1 MKSKVEKGARR
12 WGFWKIF
19 GLILLFLFLSGAG
32 AIAGFVYVTI
42 RDMPVVSLTGYS
54 TDLTSLIYDAQG
66 NLVAQLHAE
75 ENRLPVSL
83 DKIPEH
89 VQNAFIAIEDHEFYH
104 HRGFDLRGIIRAFYT
119 NLTTNTVQGGSTI
132 TQQLVKNAFLTPQ
145 RTYQRKIQEIILA
158 VQLERLYTKKEILE
172 MYLNQIP
179 LGHGTYGVQAAAKL
193 YFGKDISQVTVG
205 EAALLAGLT
214 QAPSLYSP
222 YNNLKLAK
230 ERQEVV
236 LEQMVRYGFLKP
248 EEADKARAE
257 PLKLAGLKPQ
267 EEYKYPYFV
276 DYVLKQLL
284 NKYGKDLVY
293 RGGLKIY
300 TTLDAR
306 IQAAAEKAVTEV
318 MDQAYPLKPGTAQP
332 EAAVIVM
339 DPHTGYI
346 KAIVGGRTH
355 DKRLAFNRAIDAKRQ
370 PGSAFKPI
378 AVYTPA
384 IEKGYTAATVIDDSY
399 VSYPQADGKT
409 WAPDNYDFKFRG
421 LTPLR
426 EAVEQSI
433 NVVAVKVLDRIGI
446 KTGFEFAQKMGITT
460 LVPSGR
466 QNDYT
471 LSLALGGLTVGVTPL
486 EMTGAY
492 AILANGGVKMK
503 PLTILKVL
511 DKDGNVLEE
520 HSPQAEGQVVSPQTA
535 YIMTDIMKGTVIR
548 GTGTRGNIGRP
559 LAAKTGT
566 TSDYVDG
573 WFIGY
578 TPELVGTVWVG
589 YDQPKSMY
597 YKGMGV
603 GGGIFP
609 AMIFNKVMTE
619 ALKDVPV
626 KDFPEPRNI
635 VRVAVCR
642 ESGKLPTNL
651 CPADHI
657 RTEIFV
663 KGTEPTT
670 PCDVHVQATVCALC
684 DGKKLAT
691 PDCPPQDRITKV
703 FIKRP
708 EPYQVGPKGQKPLD
722 ADLEVPT
729 EYCDV
734 HKSSSGQAPSL
745 PPGTGSGQPQPPSS
759 PGQPR
764 SPGTP

>member
-1 MKSKVEKGARR
+1 MEKRFDNKKKGRS
-12 WGFWKIF
+12 FWKVFLIIF
-19 GLILLFLFLSGAG
+19 LFLFLSAVGAVG
-32 AIAGFVYVTI
+32 GFVYVTI
-42 RDMPVVSLTGYS
+42 RDMPVVSLAEPTPNV
-54 TDLTSLIYDAQG
+54 TSLIYDSQG
-66 NLVAQLHAE
+66 NVAAQLHAE
-75 ENRLPVSL
+75 ENRLPVPL
-83 DKIPEH
+83 ERIPES
-89 VQNAFIAIEDHEFYH
+89 VQDAFIAVEDRDFYH
-104 HRGFDLRGIIRAFYT
+104 HMGFDTRAILRAFYT
-119 NLTTNTVQGGSTI
+119 NLTSSSVQGGSTI
-132 TQQLVKNAFLTPQ
+132 TQQLVKNVFLTSQ
-145 RTYQRKIQEIILA
+145 RTYQRKIQELILA

-179 LGHGTYGVQAAAKL
+179 LGHGAYGVQAAARI
-193 YFGKDISQVTVG
+193 YFGKDISQVTLG
-205 EAALLAGLT
+205 EAAMLAGLT
-214 QAPSLYSP
+214 KAPSTYSP
-222 YNNLKLAK
+222 YNDPKLAK

-236 LEQMVRYGFLKP
+236 LDQMVRYGFLQP
-248 EEADKARAE
+248 SQAEKARSE
-257 PLKLAGLKPQ
+257 PFKLAGLKPQ

-284 NKYGKDLVY
+284 AKYGKDIVY
-293 RGGLKIY
+293 RGGLKVY
-300 TTLDAR
+300 TTLDAG
-306 IQAAAEKAVTEV
+306 IQAAAEKAVPEV
-318 MDQAYPLKPGTAQP
+318 MNEAYPLKVGVPQP
-332 EAAVIVM
+332 EAAAIIM

-355 DKRLAFNRAIDAKRQ
+355 EKRLAFNRALDAKRQ

-399 VSYPQADGKT
+399 ISYPQADGKT
-409 WAPDNYDFKFRG
+409 WVPDNYDFRFRG
-421 LTPLR
+421 LTPIR

-446 KTGFEFAQKMGITT
+446 NTGFESAQKMGITT
-460 LVPSGR
+460 LVPTGR
-466 QNDYT
+466 LNDHT
-471 LSLALGGLTVGVTPL
+471 LSLALGGLTEGVTPL
-486 EMTGAY
+486 EMAGAY

-503 PLTILKVL
+503 PLTILKVV

-520 HSPQAEGQVVSPQTA
+520 YGPQSEGQIVSPQTA

-559 LAAKTGT
+559 MAAKTGT

-597 YKGMGV
+597 YKGAGV

-609 AMIFNKVMTE
+609 AMIFKKIMTQ

-626 KDFPEPRNI
+626 KDFPEPKNI

-651 CPADHI
+651 CPANDVH
-657 RTEIFV
+657 TEIFV

-670 PCDVHVQATVCALC
+670 PCDVHVQVTVCAQC
-684 DGKKLAT
+684 EGKKLAT

-729 EYCDV
+729 EYCNI
-734 HKSSSGQAPSL
+734 HKPNGSSQT
-745 PPGTGSGQPQPPSS
+745 PPTSPPPSS
-759 PGQPR
+759 APSGGQ
-764 SPGTP
+764 